1 MNNGTTEMFKYYAR
15 KKGALLRTIFFIKS
29 TIE

>member
-15 KKGALLRTIFFIKS
+15 KKGALLRTIFFIKVDH
-29 TIE
+29 